1 MLNTLKDLCALSG
14 ISGREHAVRDY
25 LIKHLKKAPAI
36 TDIRV
41 DRLGNCIVSLKGRK
55 PAPKRVLF
63 AAHMDEVGG
72 IVTGITEDGYLR
84 FDMVGGMTPDV
95 LFSRVVWVNG
105 HAGVIGGKAVHQCKG
120 EEKAKIPA
128 ARNMLIDI
136 GATSKDEARAVARE
150 GDAITF
156 SPNAFSLADGK
167 LCAKALD
174 DRAGCALLLQLA
186 HTEPEYD
193 VTLVFTVQ
201 EEIGLR
207 GAMTAAFA
215 LQPEIAVVVDST
227 TAADSAGV
235 PLDKQVC
242 RMGEGPVVSFMDR
255 QTMYDPAL
263 YTYIR
268 ELAEKNHIPT
278 QTKTMVAG
286 GNDAGAFQ
294 RAGEGAYTAAVS
306 LPCRYIHSPS
316 SVLKEQDITDTY
328 RLLELL
334 LNTLPTWENPV

>member
-1 MLNTLKDLCALSG
+1 MLNTVKELCALPG
-14 ISGREHAVRDY
+14 ISGREHAVREY
-25 LIKHLKKAPAI
+25 LVKRLQDAPAVGE
-36 TDIRV
+36 IRV
-41 DRLGNCIVSLKGRK
+41 DRLGNCIVSLKGRRS
-55 PAPKRVLF
+55 APKKVLF

-72 IVTGITEDGYLR
+72 IVTGITDEGYLR
-84 FDMVGGMTPDV
+84 FDTVGGMTPDV

-105 HAGVIGGKAVHQCKG
+105 HAGVIGSKAVHQCKG
-120 EEKAKIPA
+120 DEKTKIPA
-128 ARNMLIDI
+128 IRNMLIDI
-136 GATSKDEARAVARE
+136 GAASEKEARAVARE
-150 GDAITF
+150 GDVVTF
-156 SPNAFSLADGK
+156 SPNVFSLADGK

-201 EEIGLR
+201 EEVGLR
-207 GAMTAAFA
+207 GAMTAAFS

-235 PLDKQVC
+235 PSDKQVC
-242 RMGEGPVVSFMDR
+242 RMGNGPVVSFMDR

-263 YTYIR
+263 YAYIR
-268 ELAEKNHIPT
+268 ELADKHHIPT

-316 SVLKEQDITDTY
+316 SVLNEQDITDTY

-334 LNTLPTWENPV
+334 LNTLPAWEMSV

>member
-1 MLNTLKDLCALSG
+1 MLNTIKDLCALPG

-25 LIKHLKKAPAI
+25 IIQHLQDAPAVSA
-36 TDIRV
+36 IRV

-55 PAPKRVLF
+55 AAPKTVLF

-84 FDMVGGMTPDV
+84 FDTVGGMTSDV

-120 EEKAKIPA
+120 EEKTKIPA
-128 ARNMLIDI
+128 IRSMLIDI
-136 GATSKDEARAVARE
+136 GAASKEEAYAIARE
-150 GDAITF
+150 GDAVTF
-156 SPNAFSLADGK
+156 SPASFPLAEHK

-235 PLDKQVC
+235 PPDKQVC
-242 RMGEGPVVSFMDR
+242 RMGNGPVVSFMDR
-255 QTMYDPAL
+255 QTLYDPAL
-263 YTYIR
+263 YAYIR
-268 ELAEKNHIPT
+268 ELADQNHIPT

-334 LNTLPTWENPV
+334 LNTLPAWETSV